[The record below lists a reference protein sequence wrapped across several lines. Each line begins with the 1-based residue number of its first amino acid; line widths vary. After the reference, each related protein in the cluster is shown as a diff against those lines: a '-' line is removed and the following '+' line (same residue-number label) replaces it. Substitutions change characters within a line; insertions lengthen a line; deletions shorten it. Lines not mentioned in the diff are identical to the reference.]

1 MTKFT
6 KITAAIVAAA
16 AVLSFAGCSNN
27 TSSASESSSAV
38 SDASTASTAEA
49 AKTAEAASTAAATAE
64 AAQTAEAAAPATA
77 EASAFDA
84 SAMYGD
90 WVLAAINDGTNT
102 MSVADFAAANN
113 VSAEDTLIYVNI
125 DENSYNSLAMGVEGN
140 YSYTVTENGI
150 TVDLDGMELP
160 VTYDAESDILAYGV
174 AVGDVTYKY
183 VFMRNTDRLPLPLR
197 LLSNSVQN
205 RYICPDFA
213 PGFCFLLTYGGFCG
227 TIFSRHDFE
236 QENLHEKIN

>member
-38 SDASTASTAEA
+38 SDASDASTASAASTAEA
-49 AKTAEAASTAAATAE
+49 AKTAEVASTAAATAE
-64 AAQTAEAAAPATA
+64 AAQTAEVAAPATA

-183 VFMRNTDRLPLPLR
+183 VFMRNTDDAA
-197 LLSNSVQN
+197 STAEAAATAQ
-205 RYICPDFA
+205 A
-213 PGFCFLLTYGGFCG
+213 AATA
-227 TIFSRHDFE
+227 E
-236 QENLHEKIN
+236 AAE

>member
-38 SDASTASTAEA
+38 SDASTSSTASTAEA
-49 AKTAEAASTAAATAE
+49 AKTAEAASTTASTAAATAE

-125 DENSYNSLAMGVEGN
+125 DENSYNSMAMGVEGN

-183 VFMRNTDRLPLPLR
+183 VFMRNTDAAA
-197 LLSNSVQN
+197 STAEAAATAQAAATAEV
-205 RYICPDFA
+205 A
-213 PGFCFLLTYGGFCG
+213 
-227 TIFSRHDFE
+227 E
-236 QENLHEKIN
+236 

>member
-49 AKTAEAASTAAATAE
+49 AKTAEVASTAAATAE
-64 AAQTAEAAAPATA
+64 AAQTAEAVAPATA

-84 SAMYGD
+84 SAMYGN

-183 VFMRNTDRLPLPLR
+183 VFMRNTDDAA
-197 LLSNSVQN
+197 STAEAAATAQ
-205 RYICPDFA
+205 A
-213 PGFCFLLTYGGFCG
+213 AATA
-227 TIFSRHDFE
+227 E
-236 QENLHEKIN
+236 AAE

>member
-38 SDASTASTAEA
+38 SDASTASTA
-49 AKTAEAASTAAATAE
+49 STAE

-183 VFMRNTDRLPLPLR
+183 VFMRNTDAAA
-197 LLSNSVQN
+197 STAEAAATAQ
-205 RYICPDFA
+205 A
-213 PGFCFLLTYGGFCG
+213 AATA
-227 TIFSRHDFE
+227 E
-236 QENLHEKIN
+236 AAE

>member
-38 SDASTASTAEA
+38 SDASTASAASTAEA
-49 AKTAEAASTAAATAE
+49 AK
-64 AAQTAEAAAPATA
+64 TA

-183 VFMRNTDRLPLPLR
+183 VFMRNTDAAA
-197 LLSNSVQN
+197 STAEAAATAQ
-205 RYICPDFA
+205 A
-213 PGFCFLLTYGGFCG
+213 AATA
-227 TIFSRHDFE
+227 E
-236 QENLHEKIN
+236 AAE

>member
-64 AAQTAEAAAPATA
+64 AAQTAEVAAPATA

-160 VTYDAESDILAYGV
+160 VTYDAESDISI
-174 AVGDVTYKY
+174 
-183 VFMRNTDRLPLPLR
+183 RRSCWR
-197 LLSNSVQN
+197 
-205 RYICPDFA
+205 RYLQVRI
-213 PGFCFLLTYGGFCG
+213 
-227 TIFSRHDFE
+227 
-236 QENLHEKIN
+236 HEKH

>member
-38 SDASTASTAEA
+38 SDASTSSTASTAEA
-49 AKTAEAASTAAATAE
+49 AKTAEAASTTASTAAATAE
-64 AAQTAEAAAPATA
+64 AAQTAEVAAPATA

-183 VFMRNTDRLPLPLR
+183 VFMRNTDAAA
-197 LLSNSVQN
+197 STAEAAATAQ
-205 RYICPDFA
+205 A
-213 PGFCFLLTYGGFCG
+213 AATA
-227 TIFSRHDFE
+227 E
-236 QENLHEKIN
+236 AAE

>member
-38 SDASTASTAEA
+38 SDASAASTAEA
-49 AKTAEAASTAAATAE
+49 AKTAEAASTTASTAAATAE

-183 VFMRNTDRLPLPLR
+183 VFMRNTDAAA
-197 LLSNSVQN
+197 STAEAAATAQ
-205 RYICPDFA
+205 A
-213 PGFCFLLTYGGFCG
+213 AATA
-227 TIFSRHDFE
+227 E
-236 QENLHEKIN
+236 AAE

>member
-183 VFMRNTDRLPLPLR
+183 VFMRNTDDAA
-197 LLSNSVQN
+197 STAEAAATAQ
-205 RYICPDFA
+205 A
-213 PGFCFLLTYGGFCG
+213 AATA
-227 TIFSRHDFE
+227 E
-236 QENLHEKIN
+236 AAE

>member
-64 AAQTAEAAAPATA
+64 AAAPATA

-84 SAMYGD
+84 SAMYGN

-125 DENSYNSLAMGVEGN
+125 DEHSYNSMAMGVEGN

-183 VFMRNTDRLPLPLR
+183 VFMRNTDDAA
-197 LLSNSVQN
+197 STAEAAATAQ
-205 RYICPDFA
+205 A
-213 PGFCFLLTYGGFCG
+213 AATA
-227 TIFSRHDFE
+227 E
-236 QENLHEKIN
+236 AAE